1 MQMSGLLNDLR
12 FALRGLMR
20 APEFSLVAVVTL
32 MLGIGA
38 TTAVF
43 TLVDGVILKPLPYTD
58 PGELVSV
65 SHEGRDGAD
74 QFPMSPGL
82 YLLYGEQAG
91 SFESIAM
98 HRPTVVNLMGDG
110 DPERIAGRSVT
121 PSFFTVLGV
130 DAVIG
135 RTLTVDDGV
144 PDAEPVVVLGDGLW
158 RSRFGGDSDI
168 VGRTLDMGGVNR
180 RVVGVMAPGFSY
192 PDSEARLFIPM
203 MVDPARAP
211 LAAFGASGIARLSE
225 AASVQSADTELAGLI
240 TRLAELFPEDGAPAF
255 LAEVNLQAVVRPL
268 KEAIVGDMSQTL
280 WILFGT
286 VGLVLVIACA
296 NVANLLLV
304 RAEVRQ
310 REVALRV
317 AVGAG
322 RLGLMRT
329 FISESLLLAA
339 AGGVLGVGLAA
350 VAVEVSTSYTPVD
363 IPRLAEVGFDL
374 RVLGFT
380 VLVSFAAAFL
390 FGSFP
395 MLRYS
400 APDLAGQLRDG
411 GGQGSTGG
419 RERHLLRNGLVVAQ
433 VGLALML
440 LVGSGL
446 MLRSFVALRSVDPGF
461 DGEGVMTVG
470 LSVPV
475 AEIPGA
481 AETAEFFRQLR
492 ERLEAQPGVEH
503 VGLVSGVPLG
513 GGSVSFSTQ
522 ELEDH
527 PRGPGEERIF
537 ANNNIASPGFFEV
550 LAIPLIEGRTF
561 EESDRGDQTRAAIVN
576 ESFARR
582 WWPDTSALGR
592 RIDGGPDW
600 YEIVGVVGDVRFAGP
615 DEPVEEMIYRP
626 NVAGNAERLQVARQL
641 SLLVRVSGEPT
652 AILAVIRREVRALNP
667 RIPIS
672 TPRTMSE
679 ILRRATAR
687 TSFTV
692 AMLGVASGIAL
703 LLGMIGIYGVISYV
717 VSQRTREIGVRM
729 ALGASA
735 PTVRRMVVG
744 QGMALAGM
752 GVLAGLV
759 GAWLMSSVMTSLL
772 FGVSATDPITYVSVA
787 LALSLVAGITSWLP
801 ARRAAGVDPSSAL
814 RRD

>member
-1 MQMSGLLNDLR
+1 MKMTGLPNDLR
-12 FALRGLMR
+12 FALRALRRSPG
-20 APEFSLVAVVTL
+20 FTVVAVVTL

-43 TLVDGVILKPLPYTD
+43 TLVDGVILKPLPYPD

-65 SHEGRDGAD
+65 SHEGRGGED
-74 QFPMSPGL
+74 QLPMSTGL
-82 YLLYGEQAG
+82 YLLYADQAG

-98 HRPTVVNLMGDG
+98 HRGTVVNLMGDG
-110 DPERIAGRSVT
+110 DPERILGRSVT
-121 PSFFTVLGV
+121 PSFFNVLGV
-130 DAVIG
+130 DAVLG
-135 RTLTVDDGV
+135 RALTREDGE
-144 PDAEPVVVLGDGLW
+144 PDAEPVVVLGNGLW
-158 RSRFGGDSDI
+158 RSHYGGDPA
-168 VGRTLDMGGVNR
+168 VLGRTVDMSGVSR
-180 RVVGVMAPGFSY
+180 RVVGIMPAGFAY
-192 PDSEARLFIPM
+192 PDSDARLYVPLV
-203 MVDPARAP
+203 VDPARAP
-211 LAAFGASGIARLSE
+211 LAAFGAGGIARLSE
-225 AASVQSADTELAGLI
+225 AASVQAANTELEGLLS
-240 TRLAELFPEDGAPAF
+240 RLAELFPEDGAPAF
-255 LAEVNLQAVVRPL
+255 LAEVSLRAVVRPL
-268 KEAIVGDMSQTL
+268 KETIVGDMSRTL

-322 RLGLMRT
+322 RLQLMRS
-329 FISESLLLAA
+329 FMSESLLLSA

-350 VAVEVSTSYTPVD
+350 IAVKVSTSFTPAD
-363 IPRLAEVGFDL
+363 IPRIAEVGVDL

-380 VLVSFAAAFL
+380 VLISFGSALL
-390 FGSFP
+390 FGLFP
-395 MLRYS
+395 MVRYS

-411 GGQGSTGG
+411 GGQGSG
-419 RERHLLRNGLVVAQ
+419 RGRHLIRNGLVVAQ

-470 LSVPV
+470 ITVPS
-475 AEIPGA
+475 AEISGA

-492 ERLEAQPGVEH
+492 ERLEAQPGVEQ
-503 VGLVSGVPLG
+503 VGLISAVPLG
-513 GGSVSFSTQ
+513 GGMRSFSTQ

-527 PRGPGEERIF
+527 PRGPGERPIF
-537 ANNNIASPGFFEV
+537 ANNISASPGFFEA
-550 LAIPLIEGRTF
+550 LGIPLIEGRTF
-561 EESDRGDQTRAAIVN
+561 QAGDRGDQTRAAIVS
-576 ESFARR
+576 ESFARN
-582 WWPDTSALGR
+582 WWPDASALGR
-592 RIDGGPDW
+592 RIDGDPDW
-600 YEIVGVVGDVRFAGP
+600 LEIVGVVGDVHFAGL

-626 NVAGNAERLQVARQL
+626 TVGGNAEELQVARQL
-641 SLLVRVSGEPT
+641 SLMVRVSGDPM
-652 AILAVIRREVRALNP
+652 AILPVIRREVRALNP

-672 TPRTMSE
+672 TPRTMAE
-679 ILRRATAR
+679 VAKQATAR

-692 AMLGVASGIAL
+692 AMLGVASGVAL

-735 PTVRRMVVG
+735 PGVRTMVVK
-744 QGMALAGM
+744 QGMGLAAVGI
-752 GVLAGLV
+752 VAGLV

-772 FGVSATDPITYVSVA
+772 FGVSATDPATYAAVA
-787 LALSLVAGITSWLP
+787 LLLSLVAAVASWLP
-801 ARRAAGVDPSSAL
+801 AQRAAGVDPARAL
-814 RRD
+814 RQN

>member
-1 MQMSGLLNDLR
+1 MQMNGLLSDLR
-12 FALRGLMR
+12 FALRGLLR
-20 APEFSLVAVVTL
+20 APEFAVVAVVTL

-43 TLVDGVILKPLPYTD
+43 TLVDGVILKPLPYPD
-58 PGELVSV
+58 PGELVSI
-65 SHEGRDGAD
+65 SHEGRGGED
-74 QFPMSPGL
+74 QLPMSAGL

-121 PSFFTVLGV
+121 PSFFAVLGV
-130 DAVIG
+130 DAVVG
-135 RTLTVDDGV
+135 RTLTVDDGA
-144 PDAEPVVVLGDGLW
+144 PDAEPVVVLGHGLW
-158 RSRFGGDSDI
+158 QSRFGGDPDI
-168 VGRTLDMGGVNR
+168 VGRTLDMGGVSR
-180 RVVGVMAPGFSY
+180 RVVGVMAAGFAY
-192 PDSEARLFIPM
+192 PDSEARLFIPLV
-203 MVDPARAP
+203 VDPARAP

-225 AASVQSADTELAGLI
+225 AASVQAADTELAGLI

-255 LAEVNLQAVVRPL
+255 LAEVNLRTVVRPL
-268 KEAIVGDMSQTL
+268 KEAIVGDMSRTL

-322 RLGLMRT
+322 RLRLMRT
-329 FISESLLLAA
+329 FMSESLLLAV
-339 AGGVLGVGLAA
+339 AGGVLGVGLA
-350 VAVEVSTSYTPVD
+350 VVTVRVVTSFTPVD
-363 IPRLAEVGFDL
+363 IPRLGEVGVDF
-374 RVLGFT
+374 RVLVFT
-380 VLVSFAAAFL
+380 LLVSGAAAVL

-400 APDLAGQLRDG
+400 APNLAGQLRDG
-411 GGQGSTGG
+411 GGQGSTDG
-419 RERHLLRNGLVVAQ
+419 RGRHLVRNGLVVAQ

-461 DGEGVMTVG
+461 DGEGVMTVS
-470 LSVPV
+470 LSVPA

-503 VGLVSGVPLG
+503 VGLVAGVPFG
-513 GGSVSFSTQ
+513 GGAVSFSTQ
-522 ELEDH
+522 ALEDH

-537 ANNNIASPGFFEV
+537 ANNNTASPGFFKA

-600 YEIVGVVGDVRFAGP
+600 FEIVGVVGDVRFAGL
-615 DEPVEEMIYRP
+615 DEPVEDMIYRP
-626 NVAGNAERLQVARQL
+626 TVGGNAERLQAARQL
-641 SLLVRVSGEPT
+641 SLVVRVSGEPT

-679 ILRRATAR
+679 VARQATAR

-744 QGMALAGM
+744 QGMGLAM
-752 GVLAGLV
+752 IGVLAGLV
-759 GAWLMSSVMTSLL
+759 GAWLMSSVMTTLL
-772 FGVSATDPITYVSVA
+772 FGVSATDPMTYASVA
-787 LALSLVAGITSWLP
+787 LALSLVAGIASWLP
-801 ARRAAGVDPSSAL
+801 AQRAAGVDPATAL